1 MFDSLSDRFD
11 GIFKRLRGKGRLSD
25 SDIDEVLREIRVA
38 LLEADVNLSVVR
50 TVVARI
56 REQALGADLSKSLTP
71 AQQVIKIVNDELVT
85 ALGGETL
92 RIAYASKPPTV
103 VLLAGLQGSGKT
115 TASAKLARWFKAQ
128 GRNPMLVGAD
138 LQRPAAVEQLRTL
151 GRQIDVPV
159 FSEPSDP
166 VTVAGGGVAEAR
178 RVGRDVVIV
187 DTAGRLA
194 IDGEMME
201 QVRQVSATVQPDY
214 TFLVVDAM
222 TGQDAVTVAE
232 AFNETLA
239 IDGVI
244 LSKLDGDA
252 RGGAAL
258 SVKEVIGKPIAFAS
272 TGEKLA
278 DFEQFH
284 PDRMASR
291 ILGMGDVLSLIEKA
305 EEVYEKDEAE
315 AAAAKLLE
323 GDFTLDDFLD
333 QMQQLKKMGP
343 LSSVIGMIPGL
354 PKEARNAEI
363 HDDQLKRVEAIIR
376 SMTLAERR
384 KPDLVNGSRRLR
396 IANGSGTTT
405 AEVNALLKQFKDVQK
420 MMKRM
425 GGLGS
430 KKGKRRMPNMPNVP
444 SLN

>member
-1 MFDSLSDRFD
+1 M
-11 GIFKRLRGKGRLSD
+11 
-25 SDIDEVLREIRVA
+25 
-38 LLEADVNLSVVR
+38 
-50 TVVARI
+50 VARI
-56 REQALGADLSKSLTP
+56 RERCLGADLTASLTP
-71 AQQVIKIVNDELVT
+71 AQQVIKIVNEELVV

-92 RIAYASKPPTV
+92 KLTYASKPPTV
-103 VLLAGLQGSGKT
+103 VLMAGLQGSGKT

-128 GRNPMLVGAD
+128 GRNPLLVGAD
-138 LQRPAAVEQLRTL
+138 LQRPAAVDQLRTL

-159 FSEPSDP
+159 FSEPTDP
-166 VTVAGGGVAEAR
+166 VAVADKGVAEAR
-178 RVGRDVVIV
+178 RIGRDVVIV

-194 IDGEMME
+194 IDAEMME
-201 QVRQVSATVQPDY
+201 QVRQVSITVQPNY

-232 AFNETLA
+232 AFHETLA

-258 SVKEVIGKPIAFAS
+258 SVKEVIGRPIAFAS
-272 TGEKLA
+272 TGEKIA

-305 EEVYEKDEAE
+305 EEVYEKEEAE
-315 AAAAKLLE
+315 QAAAKLLE
-323 GDFTLDDFLD
+323 GQFTLDDFLD

-343 LSSVIGMIPGL
+343 LSSIVGMIPGL

-425 GGLGS
+425 GGLGT
-430 KKGKRRMPNMPNVP
+430 KKGKRGLRLPDMP